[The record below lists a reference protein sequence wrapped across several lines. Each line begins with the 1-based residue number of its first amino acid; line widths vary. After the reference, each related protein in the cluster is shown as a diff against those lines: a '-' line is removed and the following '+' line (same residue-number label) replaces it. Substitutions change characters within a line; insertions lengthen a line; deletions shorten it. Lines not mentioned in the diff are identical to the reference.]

1 MILMAVGILGGIGLV
16 FATLIAL
23 ANRKLKVWEDP
34 RIDIV
39 TGMLPGANCGACGV
53 PGCRAFAEQLVAGTR
68 QPAGCNVAN
77 ADAKAEIASYLG
89 VDAGNAVKI
98 VARMLCAGGVH
109 VARQQAEYRGLATC
123 AAAAAVAGG
132 GKGCAWGCLG
142 LADCVRS
149 CTFDAMTMNADGI
162 PVIDVDKCTAC
173 GDCVAACPKD
183 LLALHPVD
191 HRLLVQCRNL
201 IAGDEVLNDCKL
213 ACTACGKC
221 VMDAG
226 PGLISVASGVAV
238 VDYRLNELAA
248 ESAVTRCPTGAIV
261 WLSGAQFAGRD
272 GGASTAQRGA
282 RVAPPLIGSTP

>member
-1 MILMAVGILGGIGLV
+1 MILAVLILGGVALV
-16 FATLIAL
+16 FATLIAI

-34 RIDIV
+34 RIDAV
-39 TGMLPGANCGACGV
+39 SGMLPGANCGACGV
-53 PGCRAFAEQLVAGTR
+53 PGCRAFAEKLVAGER

-77 ADAKAEIASYLG
+77 DEAKAQIASYLG
-89 VDAGNAVKI
+89 VDAGQATKV

-162 PVIDVDKCTAC
+162 PVVDIEKCTAC
-173 GDCVAACPKD
+173 GDCVEACPKD
-183 LLALHPVD
+183 LLSLHPVD

-201 IAGDEVLNDCKL
+201 IAGDAVLEECRV

-238 VDYRLNELAA
+238 VDYRLNDIADA
-248 ESAVTRCPTGAIV
+248 SAIARCPTGAIV
-261 WLSGAQFAGRD
+261 WLTGAQFATDTTVNSPAR
-272 GGASTAQRGA
+272 A
-282 RVAPPLIGSTP
+282 RVATQLIGSTP